1 MAESNQAS
9 RSRRSAAEV
18 TVPALT
24 TPAAP
29 TSPAAASPDAGTP
42 ETPVRTRLLE
52 LARFEQEQAER
63 VRTVRADF
71 AQRAERLQVDVPAL
85 FFRMTRGL
93 REAVVRYNQSLGE
106 ATQVVGALSY
116 SDTPGVAL
124 GELHPGSEYLASVWR
139 RNDRFDLRLRHL
151 HSNRGHEVP
160 LIEGIADLGRGTRE
174 RVLMR
179 IEGWVKD
186 GETTFWVSFDMQRFN
201 VSVDDLPDRILMA
214 VVRSEATYLVRD
226 MAPPQPRRRGLSDD
240 DEEGDEGRR

>member
-18 TVPALT
+18 TAPALT
-24 TPAAP
+24 PPAAP
-29 TSPAAASPDAGTP
+29 APATPAEASPP
-42 ETPVRTRLLE
+42 SETPVRTRLLE

-71 AQRAERLQVDVPAL
+71 AQRAVRLQVDVPAL

-106 ATQVVGALSY
+106 ATQVVGAVSY

-139 RNDRFDLRLRHL
+139 RSDRFDLRLRHL

-160 LIEGIADLGRGTRE
+160 LIEGIAELGRGTRE

-179 IEGWVKD
+179 IEGWVQD

-226 MAPPQPRRRGLSDD
+226 LAPPKARRRGLSDD
-240 DEEGDEGRR
+240 GDEEGDEGRR

>member
-71 AQRAERLQVDVPAL
+71 AQRAGL
-85 FFRMTRGL
+85 TRD
-93 REAVVRYNQSLGE
+93 EAARR
-106 ATQVVGALSY
+106 
-116 SDTPGVAL
+116 
-124 GELHPGSEYLASVWR
+124 LAS
-139 RNDRFDLRLRHL
+139 N
-151 HSNRGHEVP
+151 
-160 LIEGIADLGRGTRE
+160 LG
-174 RVLMR
+174 
-179 IEGWVKD
+179 
-186 GETTFWVSFDMQRFN
+186 
-201 VSVDDLPDRILMA
+201 
-214 VVRSEATYLVRD
+214 
-226 MAPPQPRRRGLSDD
+226 
-240 DEEGDEGRR
+240 